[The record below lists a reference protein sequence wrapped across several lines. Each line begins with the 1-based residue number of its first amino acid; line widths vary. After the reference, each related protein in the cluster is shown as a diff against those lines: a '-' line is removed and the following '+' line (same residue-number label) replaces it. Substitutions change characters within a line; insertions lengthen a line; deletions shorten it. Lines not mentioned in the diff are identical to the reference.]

1 MDNTQNNTFRV
12 FFSWQSDRTDVKK
25 AIQRE
30 LDTVAKKLKKE
41 DINLI
46 IDHDTRDR
54 VGTQNIDVEVL
65 QKILNC
71 DIFIADITPVCKIL
85 SKNDA
90 SIPAKLIPNPN
101 VMYESG
107 YALAHKGLSKMI
119 FLTSLQHGETIAQ
132 LPFDIN
138 HNTITSIHDLGQLPA
153 LSLMIRKI
161 IDIVR
166 NERMSIK
173 NAYDCNVC
181 FRQDER
187 ILEQLTLTPQYK
199 KILYVSSTNRRNV
212 QSHDG
217 GRDDGQ
223 SAGTK
228 YDEHDH
234 GFGSLEKSPLVMS
247 NLELLMKCAENIQKT
262 SSLLAPPELVNAKV
276 YSEEINHSICP
287 MQIAVCNIGERALE
301 NLYLFLKLDNS
312 GTAFVESN
320 KKSMAM
326 RISPPKNNYLIVDE
340 NHIQSDMGI
349 LNPNM
354 LQNISTIY
362 LNIPSGVEQVTLYW
376 SIQSTTHCQSGQ
388 LMIEVKPSYINETH
402 EDDSKKG
409 KIEVLPYIEQ
419 K

>member
-1 MDNTQNNTFRV
+1 MEKIQNNTFRI

-119 FLTSLQHGETIAQ
+119 FLASLQHGETIAQ

-138 HNTITSIHDLGQLPA
+138 HNTITAIHDLGQLPA
-153 LSLMIRKI
+153 LSSMIRKI

-166 NERMSIK
+166 NERISIK

-187 ILEQLTLTPQYK
+187 ILDQLTLTPQYK

-212 QSHDG
+212 QS
-217 GRDDGQ
+217 Q
-223 SAGTK
+223 
-228 YDEHDH
+228 
-234 GFGSLEKSPLVMS
+234 EKSPLVMS
-247 NLELLMKCAENIQKT
+247 NLELLMKYAENIQKT

-287 MQIAVCNIGERALE
+287 VQIAVCNIGERALE

-312 GTAFVESN
+312 GTAFVKSN
-320 KKSMAM
+320 KESMAM
-326 RISPPKNNYLIVDE
+326 RISLPKNNYLIVDE

-388 LMIEVKPSYINETH
+388 LVIEVKPSYINETH

>member
-1 MDNTQNNTFRV
+1 MEQIQNNTFRI

-119 FLTSLQHGETIAQ
+119 FLASLQHGETIAQ

-153 LSLMIRKI
+153 LSSMIRKI

-199 KILYVSSTNRRNV
+199 KILYVSSTNRMNV
-212 QSHDG
+212 QS
-217 GRDDGQ
+217 Q
-223 SAGTK
+223 
-228 YDEHDH
+228 
-234 GFGSLEKSPLVMS
+234 EKSPLVMS
-247 NLELLMKCAENIQKT
+247 NLELLMKYAENIQKT

-320 KKSMAM
+320 KESMAM

-388 LMIEVKPSYINETH
+388 LVIEVKPSYINETH

-409 KIEVLPYIEQ
+409 KIEFLPYIEQ

>member
-12 FFSWQSDRTDVKK
+12 FFSWQSDRIEVKK
-25 AIQRE
+25 AIHRE

-54 VGTQNIDVEVL
+54 VGTQNIDIEVL

-119 FLTSLQHGETIAQ
+119 FLASLQHGETIAQ

-153 LSLMIRKI
+153 LSSMIRKI

-166 NERMSIK
+166 NERISIK

-212 QSHDG
+212 QS
-217 GRDDGQ
+217 Q
-223 SAGTK
+223 
-228 YDEHDH
+228 
-234 GFGSLEKSPLVMS
+234 EKSSLVMS
-247 NLELLMKCAENIQKT
+247 NLELLMKYAENIQKT

-287 MQIAVCNIGERALE
+287 VQIAVCNIGERALE

-320 KKSMAM
+320 KESMAM
-326 RISPPKNNYLIVDE
+326 RISLPKNNYLIVDE

-388 LMIEVKPSYINETH
+388 LMIEVKPSYINDTC

>member
-12 FFSWQSDRTDVKK
+12 FFSWQSDRIEVKK
-25 AIQRE
+25 AIHRE

-41 DINLI
+41 DINLM

-54 VGTQNIDVEVL
+54 VGTQNIDIEVL

-119 FLTSLQHGETIAQ
+119 FLASLQHGETIAQ

-153 LSLMIRKI
+153 LSSMIRKI

-166 NERMSIK
+166 NERISIK

-212 QSHDG
+212 QS
-217 GRDDGQ
+217 Q
-223 SAGTK
+223 
-228 YDEHDH
+228 
-234 GFGSLEKSPLVMS
+234 EKSSLVMS
-247 NLELLMKCAENIQKT
+247 NLELLMKYAENIQKT

-287 MQIAVCNIGERALE
+287 VQIAVCNIGERALE

-320 KKSMAM
+320 KESMAM
-326 RISPPKNNYLIVDE
+326 RISLPKNNYLIVDE

-388 LMIEVKPSYINETH
+388 LMIEVKPSYINDTC

>member
-1 MDNTQNNTFRV
+1 MEQIQNNTFRI

-25 AIQRE
+25 AIHRE

-54 VGTQNIDVEVL
+54 VGTQNIDIEVL

-119 FLTSLQHGETIAQ
+119 FLASLQHGETIAQ

-153 LSLMIRKI
+153 LSSMIRKI

-166 NERMSIK
+166 NERISIK

-212 QSHDG
+212 QS
-217 GRDDGQ
+217 Q
-223 SAGTK
+223 
-228 YDEHDH
+228 
-234 GFGSLEKSPLVMS
+234 EKSPLVMS
-247 NLELLMKCAENIQKT
+247 NLELLMMYAENIQKT

-320 KKSMAM
+320 KESMAM
-326 RISPPKNNYLIVDE
+326 RISLPKNNYLIVDE

-354 LQNISTIY
+354 MQNISTIY

-388 LMIEVKPSYINETH
+388 LMIEVKPSYINETR

>member
-12 FFSWQSDRTDVKK
+12 FFSWQSDRIEVKK
-25 AIQRE
+25 AIHRE
-30 LDTVAKKLKKE
+30 LDVVAKKLYKE
-41 DINLI
+41 GVNLI
-46 IDHDTRDR
+46 VDHDTRDR
-54 VGTQNIDVEVL
+54 VGTQDINAEVL
-65 QKILNC
+65 QKILHC
-71 DIFIADITPVCKIL
+71 DIFIADVTPVSKIL
-85 SKNDA
+85 SDTPK
-90 SIPAKLIPNPN
+90 PVKLIPNPN

-119 FLTSLQHGETIAQ
+119 FLASLQHGETIAQ

-138 HNTITSIHDLGQLPA
+138 HNTITSIHDLGQLPT
-153 LSLMIRKI
+153 LSSMIKKI
-161 IDIVR
+161 IDTVR
-166 NERMSIK
+166 QERLSEK
-173 NAYDCNVC
+173 KAYDCDVC

-212 QSHDG
+212 QS
-217 GRDDGQ
+217 Q
-223 SAGTK
+223 
-228 YDEHDH
+228 
-234 GFGSLEKSPLVMS
+234 EKSPLVMS
-247 NLELLMKCAENIQKT
+247 NLELLMKYAENIQKT

-287 MQIAVCNIGERALE
+287 MQIAVCNNGERALE

-320 KKSMAM
+320 KESMAM

-354 LQNISTIY
+354 LQKISTIY
-362 LNIPSGVEQVTLYW
+362 LNIPSGVEKVTLYW
-376 SIQSTTHCQSGQ
+376 SIQSTTHCQSGK
-388 LMIEVKPSYINETH
+388 LMIEVKPSYIYKTH

>member
-1 MDNTQNNTFRV
+1 MEKIQNNTFRI

-30 LDTVAKKLKKE
+30 LDSVAKKLKKE

-119 FLTSLQHGETIAQ
+119 FLASLQHGETIAQ

-138 HNTITSIHDLGQLPA
+138 HNTITAIHDLGQLPA
-153 LSLMIRKI
+153 LSSMIRKI

-166 NERMSIK
+166 NERISIK

-187 ILEQLTLTPQYK
+187 ILDQLTLTPQYK

-212 QSHDG
+212 QS
-217 GRDDGQ
+217 Q
-223 SAGTK
+223 
-228 YDEHDH
+228 
-234 GFGSLEKSPLVMS
+234 EKSPLVMS
-247 NLELLMKCAENIQKT
+247 NLELLMMYAENIQKT

-320 KKSMAM
+320 KESMAM
-326 RISPPKNNYLIVDE
+326 RISLPKNNYLIVDE

-388 LMIEVKPSYINETH
+388 LVIEVKPSYINETH

>member
-1 MDNTQNNTFRV
+1 MHTIKSNTFRI

-71 DIFIADITPVCKIL
+71 DIFIADLTPVCKIL

-119 FLTSLQHGETIAQ
+119 FLASLQHGETIAQ

-138 HNTITSIHDLGQLPA
+138 HNTITSIHDLGQLPT
-153 LSLMIRKI
+153 LSSMIKKI
-161 IDIVR
+161 IDTVR
-166 NERMSIK
+166 QERLSEK
-173 NAYDCNVC
+173 KAYDCDVC
-181 FRQDER
+181 FWQDER

-212 QSHDG
+212 QS
-217 GRDDGQ
+217 Q
-223 SAGTK
+223 
-228 YDEHDH
+228 
-234 GFGSLEKSPLVMS
+234 EKSPLVMS
-247 NLELLMKCAENIQKT
+247 NLELLMKYAENIQKT

-287 MQIAVCNIGERALE
+287 MQIAVCNNGERALE
-301 NLYLFLKLDNS
+301 NLYLFLTLDNS
-312 GTAFVESN
+312 GTAFVKSN
-320 KKSMAM
+320 KESMAM